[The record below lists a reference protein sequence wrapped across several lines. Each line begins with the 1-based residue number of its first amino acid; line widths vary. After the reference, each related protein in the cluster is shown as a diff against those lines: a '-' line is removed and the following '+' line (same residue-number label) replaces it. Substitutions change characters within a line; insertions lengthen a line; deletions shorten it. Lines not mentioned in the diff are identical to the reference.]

1 MMRAIIVAA
10 CFIVAACGATAPAGT
25 NGIAATST
33 PFVRPTVAS
42 TSATSD
48 VTPEPEPTDTPD
60 AGPSEVKLG
69 ESVRITCDGQD
80 CMDVVVL
87 KDTTATRY
95 KDPDGYYNDT
105 PDHKGDVFLAVEV
118 RYTAIGS
125 NADYNE
131 FDWGLYVNDE
141 QVQDH
146 ASVLHG
152 PQPELSANDL
162 PKGKKVTGWIV
173 WEIPTKGRVVLSYEP
188 GSNGSIFEVVLRSK

>member
-87 KDTTATRY
+87 KDTTVTIEAG
-95 KDPDGYYNDT
+95 K
-105 PDHKGDVFLAVEV
+105 K
-118 RYTAIGS
+118 YTALLWGNARPGQTPAMRLSFLEDAPPDPGTNIALRVINTTGS
-125 NADYNE
+125 AIDVRQYIST
-131 FDWGLYVNDE
+131 GTLPTA
-141 QVQDH
+141 
-146 ASVLHG
+146 ASWSNVG
-152 PQPELSANDL
+152 PLS
-162 PKGKKVTGWIV
+162 VS
-173 WEIPTKGRVVLSYEP
+173 SYLCRNYT
-188 GSNGSIFEVVLRSK
+188 SWRRTC